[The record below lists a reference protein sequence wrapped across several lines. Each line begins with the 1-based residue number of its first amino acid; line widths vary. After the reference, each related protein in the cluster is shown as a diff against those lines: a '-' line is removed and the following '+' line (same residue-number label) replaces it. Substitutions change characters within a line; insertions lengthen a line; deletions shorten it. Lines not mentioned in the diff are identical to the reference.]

1 MTQKISQTGPRLLP
15 SKIGLRPEHFY
26 VLEHMPMDQAQAANI
41 VTQIRT
47 HYPDN
52 PVVQRHLDV
61 YDPNSEYQAMITLL
75 AKAIK
80 LENIKEKERLDAW
93 FAMYYG
99 DQDRAN
105 ISPITVED
113 EQANVPSD
121 RQDRNERFHEALR
134 DFARTHADQL
144 VLDALNRGL

>member
-47 HYPDN
+47 NYPDN
-52 PVVQRHLDV
+52 PVVQRHLDI
-61 YDPNSEYQAMITLL
+61 YDPNSEYRAMIKLLTL
-75 AKAIK
+75 AIR
-80 LENIKEKERLDAW
+80 LEKKDEIDRLNAW

-99 DQDRAN
+99 DQDSAN
-105 ISPITVED
+105 MLPITVED

-121 RQDRNERFHEALR
+121 RKERFYEALR
-134 DFARTHADQL
+134 DFARTHADQQL
-144 VLDALNRGL
+144 VTDALNRGL